1 MWVTLLLVSY
11 KTTVGRGYR
20 TEVLDC
26 YVFGSLQ
33 VVRGMSVDWLHRYN
47 YRRPYEA
54 LGKIL
59 PDYDH
64 IKLFSQ
70 PLLLIDSGD

>member
-1 MWVTLLLVSY
+1 MLVSNWI
-11 KTTVGRGYR
+11 TVRRGYR

-33 VVRGMSVDWLHRYN
+33 VVRGMTADWLHRKN
-47 YRRPYEA
+47 HRRPYEA

-59 PDYDH
+59 PD
-64 IKLFSQ
+64 
-70 PLLLIDSGD
+70 